1 MHLDSLMKRL
11 EVSVR
16 ESIDWFECNGMKLNS
31 KKCHLLVCGHKFESM
46 ICKIGNTSIIVSN
59 RVKLL
64 GLSIDSKLSFDD
76 HMSSICKKASQK
88 LNALSRQCAFLPFYR
103 RKLLMNAF
111 FHSQFSHCP
120 LTWMFHS
127 RSINTKINNL
137 HFRALRIV
145 YKDESLS
152 FQNLLDK
159 DNSITIHQRNL
170 RSLATEM
177 FKVTT
182 GLSPT
187 FMIDVFCAN
196 HNLDTNN
203 FSARTRLNSRF
214 YNPVNPKKVYMGSNS
229 LRCLGPK
236 IWNMVP
242 NEVRESSSLSMF
254 KARIK
259 KWKPSNCPCRLCLT
273 YIPNLG
279 FI

>member
-1 MHLDSLMKRL
+1 MCFGRFSVGPHPPCSDSHIRKHTEHNSLWAKSVFCAVRL
-11 EVSVR
+11 GP
-16 ESIDWFECNGMKLNS
+16 ID
-31 KKCHLLVCGHKFESM
+31 HPA
-46 ICKIGNTSIIVSN
+46 IP
-59 RVKLL
+59 
-64 GLSIDSKLSFDD
+64 LSENI
-76 HMSSICKKASQK
+76 Q
-88 LNALSRQCAFLPFYR
+88 
-103 RKLLMNAF
+103 NAF

-182 GLSPT
+182 GLLPT
-187 FMIDVFCAN
+187 FMNDVFCAN

-203 FSARTRLNSRF
+203 ISARTRLNSRF